1 MNLQTQDQANN
12 VEIRIR
18 TIRTLWIAL
27 FLSVGS
33 YYLFTKLSTRP
44 ENLTNK
50 TLFLV
55 LVAIALSTTLLSFP
69 LKSMLLK
76 RATERQQVQLV
87 QQAYIV
93 ALALCEVSALLGMLD
108 FFVTTNP
115 YYYSLFILAACA
127 QLLHFPRREHVINA
141 SFKNSETWG
150 ALKR

>member
-1 MNLQTQDQANN
+1 MNLQPQEQANN
-12 VEIRIR
+12 VEVRIR
-18 TIRTLWIAL
+18 TIRILWIAL

-44 ENLTNK
+44 ENPPNN

-55 LVAIALSTTLLSFP
+55 LLAMALSTTLLSFL

-93 ALALCEVSALLGMLD
+93 ALALCEVSALLGLFD
-108 FFVTTNP
+108 FFVTANP

-127 QLLHFPRREHVINA
+127 QLLHFPRRVHVINA
-141 SFKNSETWG
+141 SFKSSDTWG
-150 ALKR
+150 ARKI